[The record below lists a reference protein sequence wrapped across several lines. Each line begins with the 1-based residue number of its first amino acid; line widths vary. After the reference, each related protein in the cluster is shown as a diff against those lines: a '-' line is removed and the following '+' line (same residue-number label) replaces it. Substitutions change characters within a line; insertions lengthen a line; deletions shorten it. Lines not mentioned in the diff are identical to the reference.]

1 MNPGQQ
7 VLEIFQLEFTLQ
19 DVEGEG
25 LRGRALYRTPGL
37 SAGLTLW
44 PEAADLQALLE
55 QIEAQYHDFEQPLDW
70 TMQQGQKRMRLAW
83 VVDALGH
90 IGEGRV
96 ELEDVGLAWS
106 ASGRLHGDQS
116 YLPRIAM
123 GLQLLLRD

>member
-44 PEAADLQALLE
+44 PEASDLQALLD
-55 QIEAQYHDFEQPLDW
+55 QIEAQYHDFEKPLDW
-70 TMQQGQKRMRLAW
+70 SMRQGKKRMRLTW
-83 VVDALGH
+83 GVDALGH
-90 IGEGRV
+90 IGDGRV
-96 ELEDVGLAWS
+96 ALEDEGLAWS
-106 ASGRLHGDQS
+106 VSGRLHGDQS

-123 GLQLLLRD
+123 GLQLLLRA

>member
-1 MNPGQQ
+1 MNPGEQI
-7 VLEIFQLEFTLQ
+7 LEIFQLEFTLQ

-44 PEAADLQALLE
+44 PTPEDLQALLD
-55 QIEAQYHDFEQPLDW
+55 QIEAQYHDFEKPLDW
-70 TMQQGQKRMRLAW
+70 TMHQGQKRMRLNW

-90 IGEGRV
+90 IGDGRV
-96 ELEDVGLAWS
+96 ELEDTGLLWS

-123 GLQLLLRD
+123 GLQLLLRT